1 MRGVWSSVAD
11 LAVVQAQDVLGLGH
25 EARMNTPA
33 TLGGNWCWRAP
44 ARRLYPRSWPKS
56 CMTLWSCMAACRKNP
71 LQNPMKQKNRKT
83 QKKRRNP
90 KPDLSLSNAP
100 PPEQLPVRGL
110 FANFWVVA
118 LATDGPDAGWY
129 TKGTLQGMLNQQP
142 GRAGMKNPDF

>member
-1 MRGVWSSVAD
+1 
-11 LAVVQAQDVLGLGH
+11 
-25 EARMNTPA
+25 
-33 TLGGNWCWRAP
+33 
-44 ARRLYPRSWPKS
+44 
-56 CMTLWSCMAACRKNP
+56 
-71 LQNPMKQKNRKT
+71 MKQKNRKT

-100 PPEQLPVRGL
+100 PTGAASGAGAF

-142 GRAGMKNPDF
+142 GRAGMKTLTFGSAFYISTN

>member
-1 MRGVWSSVAD
+1 
-11 LAVVQAQDVLGLGH
+11 
-25 EARMNTPA
+25 
-33 TLGGNWCWRAP
+33 
-44 ARRLYPRSWPKS
+44 
-56 CMTLWSCMAACRKNP
+56 MAACRKNP

-100 PPEQLPVRGL
+100 HRSSFRCGGF

-142 GRAGMKNPDF
+142 GRAGMKTPTFESAFHVSAT